1 MSKQMEDQKDKR
13 LAYGGNKS
21 FSFVSVVLEPSKK
34 NVKSM
39 KQRDRNKPLIDE
51 SVIRKQ
57 LEFQNRLLEYQ

>member
-1 MSKQMEDQKDKR
+1 MSKQVEDQRDKR

-39 KQRDRNKPLIDE
+39 KARDRNKPLIDE
-51 SVIRKQ
+51 SVIRK
-57 LEFQNRLLEYQ
+57 

>member
-1 MSKQMEDQKDKR
+1 MTRLAEDQKEKR

-21 FSFVSVVLEPSKK
+21 FSFVSVVMEPSWK

-51 SVIRKQ
+51 SIIRK
-57 LEFQNRLLEYQ
+57 